1 MEQYKTNQIISKKI
15 EFRSIEKCF
24 LNDISQNTPNN
35 NLIKHNSHLNL
46 SKRPELK
53 KKNNIILDKNP
64 LDQIGND
71 DLIFSNDKLITN
83 IKLDNLDDFSPRNS
97 IIDDSNKTINKSL
110 IFKNRRKRS
119 LTPEQERTIKRNI
132 QKNNLN
138 KSNERDNFN
147 LNCNKMQ
154 YKNKTNG
161 KGSSNKNVKKDKNYN
176 QSNPIKNINQFINKP
191 SKCNNNNKNILM
203 TPINKKTSSKI
214 SCHNSF
220 SKLRFNP
227 KDIHNDSISLA
238 SVSRLGTRSCIRGG
252 SMQHSMKNKSNIHL
266 PNKSVIKNKDKL
278 FNELQKIF
286 GEKIQ
291 LYDDLYQSMTDL
303 DKKNCINFL
312 LEAIKEFYNLNKITQ
327 SKNDVYKELN
337 ENKDKQIK
345 DYKNQIKELKKDII
359 KLNKIVKTNIQLN
372 KKLSQN
378 IENLKVQLVKEKNKN
393 KDKQNRGKSMD
404 TKHSN
409 IKYRNDINGINNSTT
424 KKKRNRSQDKF
435 NKTID
440 FSNQK
445 KVRNTQ
451 KSNDKIDI
459 NERNN
464 KTIDINERNNKT
476 IDINE
481 RNNKTI
487 DINVNINNIKM
498 EENTINSNEDNN
510 IKNNLEKEITK
521 DNNLNN
527 LNT

>member
-1 MEQYKTNQIISKKI
+1 MEQYNTHLIIPKKI
-15 EFRSIEKCF
+15 EFRSIEKYF
-24 LNDISQNTPNN
+24 MKDISQNTPNN

-53 KKNNIILDKNP
+53 KKNNIILDENP

-71 DLIFSNDKLITN
+71 DLIFNNDKLITN

-97 IIDDSNKTINKSL
+97 LIDESNKTINKSL

-119 LTPEQERTIKRNI
+119 LTSEQERAIKRNI

-138 KSNERDNFN
+138 KGNEYDNFK
-147 LNCNKMQ
+147 LNCNKIQ

-161 KGSSNKNVKKDKNYN
+161 KGSSNKNIKKDKKYN
-176 QSNPIKNINQFINKP
+176 QSTPIKNINQFINKP
-191 SKCNNNNKNILM
+191 VKCNNNNKNVLM
-203 TPINKKTSSKI
+203 TPRNKKTSSKI

-238 SVSRLGTRSCIRGG
+238 SASRLGTRSCIRGG

-286 GEKIQ
+286 GEKMQ
-291 LYDDLYQSMTDL
+291 LYDDLFQNMTDL

-393 KDKQNRGKSMD
+393 KDKQSRGKSMD

-409 IKYRNDINGINNSTT
+409 IHSGNDIKGFNNSTT
-424 KKKRNRSQDKF
+424 KKKRNRSQDEF
-435 NKTID
+435 SKTID

-445 KVRNTQ
+445 KGKNTK
-451 KSNDKIDI
+451 KSNDK
-459 NERNN
+459 
-464 KTIDINERNNKT
+464 

-487 DINVNINNIKM
+487 DINVNINNIKI
-498 EENTINSNEDNN
+498 EKNRIDFNEDNN
-510 IKNNLEKEITK
+510 IKNNLENEITK

-527 LNT
+527 LNA